1 MARFY
6 PQLPFAKGEPGAAEG
21 KRQKENGAA
30 GRSLLR
36 RGDTSSMTI

>member
-6 PQLPFAKGEPGAAEG
+6 PQLPFAKGEPGG
-21 KRQKENGAA
+21 RHKENGAA
-30 GRSLLR
+30 GRSPLR